1 MATDIM
7 GLLTGVS
14 KQGIS
19 PLSKQGVN
27 PMLSQLTPAQQ
38 RMEFGRQSAQGLQRA
53 VRGMLGGGAPIQE
66 QIQAGLINKKLKEQQ
81 VIANADL
88 KDIESLKALA
98 TQQQAQGDLSGAMT
112 TTRRIEQL
120 EKQESLKQTLL
131 RVAKAQGNQEV
142 MDMINDGADL
152 DIVYRLLAQSSG
164 QPPAPATLSTVEKDN
179 YFDIL
184 KQLIEKYD
192 IDENQLP
199 KVISDE
205 GILYGRNLKSK
216 KDLTSF
222 FMQVEELRRKNK
234 DLSVEQAILQLAGL
248 SSLANITP
256 EVSSDAGTINNSTD
270 EFSNIKTS
278 GSGLKSTGKI

>member
-53 VRGMLGGGAPIQE
+53 IGGMFGGGVPIQE
-66 QIQAGLINKKLKEQQ
+66 QIQAGLINKQLKEQE
-81 VIANADL
+81 VINKTDYTNV
-88 KDIESLKALA
+88 ESLKNLVGVL
-98 TQQQAQGDLSGAMT
+98 QSRGESSKAMT
-112 TTRRIEQL
+112 VMRRIEQL
-120 EKQESLKQTLL
+120 EAQETLKQTLL
-131 RVAKAQGNQEV
+131 KVAKAQGKQDI

-152 DIVYRLLAQSSG
+152 NVVSRLLLTQSTKPS
-164 QPPAPATLSTVEKDN
+164 APATLSTVEKDN

-184 KQLIEKYD
+184 KQIIEKYD
-192 IDENQLP
+192 INENELP
-199 KVISDE
+199 KVVSDE
-205 GILYGRNLKSK
+205 GVLYGRNLKSK

-222 FMQVEELRRKNK
+222 FMQVEELRRQNK

-256 EVSSDAGTINNSTD
+256 EVSSDAGTMNNSTD
-270 EFSNIKTS
+270 EFSNLKTS

>member
-53 VRGMLGGGAPIQE
+53 IGGMLGGGTPIQE
-66 QIQAGLINKKLKEQQ
+66 QIQAGLINKQLKEQE
-81 VIANADL
+81 VINKTDYTNV
-88 KDIESLKALA
+88 ESLKNLVGVL
-98 TQQQAQGDLSGAMT
+98 QSRGESSKAMT
-112 TTRRIEQL
+112 VMRRIEQL
-120 EKQESLKQTLL
+120 EAQETLKQTLL
-131 RVAKAQGNQEV
+131 KVAKAQGKQDI

-152 DIVYRLLAQSSG
+152 NVVSRLLLTQSTKPS
-164 QPPAPATLSTVEKDN
+164 APATLSTVEKDN

-192 IDENQLP
+192 IDENKLP

-205 GILYGRNLKSK
+205 GVLYGRNLKSK

-222 FMQVEELRRKNK
+222 FMQVEELRRQNK

-256 EVSSDAGTINNSTD
+256 EVSSDAGTMDNPTD

>member
-1 MATDIM
+1 M

-53 VRGMLGGGAPIQE
+53 IGGMFGGGVPIQE
-66 QIQAGLINKKLKEQQ
+66 QIQAGLINKQLKEQE
-81 VIANADL
+81 VINKTDYTNV
-88 KDIESLKALA
+88 ESLKNLVGVL
-98 TQQQAQGDLSGAMT
+98 QSRGESSKAMT
-112 TTRRIEQL
+112 VMRRIEQL
-120 EKQESLKQTLL
+120 EAQETLKQTLL
-131 RVAKAQGNQEV
+131 KVAKAQGKQDI

-152 DIVYRLLAQSSG
+152 NVVSRLLLTQSTKPS
-164 QPPAPATLSTVEKDN
+164 APATLSTVEKDN

-184 KQLIEKYD
+184 KQIIEKYD
-192 IDENQLP
+192 INENELP
-199 KVISDE
+199 KVVSDE
-205 GILYGRNLKSK
+205 GVLYGRNLKSK

-222 FMQVEELRRKNK
+222 FMQVEELRRQNK

-256 EVSSDAGTINNSTD
+256 EVSSDAGTMNNSTD
-270 EFSNIKTS
+270 EFSNLKTS

>member
-53 VRGMLGGGAPIQE
+53 IGGMFGGSAPIQE
-66 QIQAGLINKKLKEQQ
+66 QIQAGLINKQLKEQE
-81 VIANADL
+81 VINKTDYTNV
-88 KDIESLKALA
+88 ESLKNLVGVL
-98 TQQQAQGDLSGAMT
+98 QSRGESSKAMT
-112 TTRRIEQL
+112 VMRRIEQL
-120 EKQESLKQTLL
+120 EAQETLKQTLL
-131 RVAKAQGNQEV
+131 KVAKAQGKQDI

-152 DIVYRLLAQSSG
+152 NVVSRLLLTQSTKPS
-164 QPPAPATLSTVEKDN
+164 APATLSTVEKDN

-184 KQLIEKYD
+184 KQIIEKYD
-192 IDENQLP
+192 INENELP
-199 KVISDE
+199 KVVSDE
-205 GILYGRNLKSK
+205 GVLYGRNLKSK

-222 FMQVEELRRKNK
+222 FMQVEELRRQNK

-256 EVSSDAGTINNSTD
+256 EVSSDAGTMNNSTD
-270 EFSNIKTS
+270 EFSNLKTS

>member
-1 MATDIM
+1 M

-53 VRGMLGGGAPIQE
+53 IGGMFGGGAPIQE
-66 QIQAGLINKKLKEQQ
+66 QIQAGLINKQLKEQE
-81 VIANADL
+81 VINKTDYTNV
-88 KDIESLKALA
+88 ESLKNLVGVL
-98 TQQQAQGDLSGAMT
+98 QSRGESSKAMT
-112 TTRRIEQL
+112 VMRRIEQL
-120 EKQESLKQTLL
+120 EAQETLKQTLL
-131 RVAKAQGNQEV
+131 KVAKAQGKQDI

-152 DIVYRLLAQSSG
+152 NVVSRLLLTQSTKPS
-164 QPPAPATLSTVEKDN
+164 APATLSTVEKDN

-184 KQLIEKYD
+184 KQIIEKYD
-192 IDENQLP
+192 INENELP
-199 KVISDE
+199 KVVSDE
-205 GILYGRNLKSK
+205 GVLYGRNLKSK

-222 FMQVEELRRKNK
+222 FMQVEELRRQNK

-256 EVSSDAGTINNSTD
+256 EVSSDAGTMNNSTD
-270 EFSNIKTS
+270 EFSNLKTS